1 MQKRKKCKK
10 NTKNV
15 KNTKKYVFK
24 YRIQNSILRLILRG
38 YIFMQNL
45 RLEMKKIL

>member
-15 KNTKKYVFK
+15 KNTK
-24 YRIQNSILRLILRG
+24 N
-38 YIFMQNL
+38 IFLNI
-45 RLEMKKIL
+45 EFFKKIL